1 MKFISD
7 CNKRKI
13 EEAYNYLSKECKE
26 ELYPS
31 IEEFKNNYIDKVFGS
46 PKISTVENWKENI
59 YKINLRD
66 DIIAT
71 GNANSQIIQDYI
83 TIVNENG
90 EKKINLNELIEKQ
103 NIDKQKNI
111 DNLTFKI
118 ISKKTYLNYEEYTI
132 KVENK
137 SNNTVILDSQSSA
150 KSIYLKDNNDIKYY
164 SYSHEL
170 LSALLKVGANSSTQ
184 INIKF
189 SKTYSSLSRNATTI
203 VFSDVILQ
211 NDNKKEIKIEI

>member
-1 MKFISD
+1 MGNLRRYYYNNKTKIWKIILIIAFILIIIQIINLVIKMRNNNVKPNIPNNVLNNIENSNNNIYFDTDKSSVTGETVNKNTLKNAKEIIEKFISD
-7 CNKRKI
+7 SNKRKI

-90 EKKINLNELIEKQ
+90 EKKINLKL
-103 NIDKQKNI
+103 
-111 DNLTFKI
+111 LV
-118 ISKKTYLNYEEYTI
+118 KKHI
-132 KVENK
+132 
-137 SNNTVILDSQSSA
+137 
-150 KSIYLKDNNDIKYY
+150 
-164 SYSHEL
+164 
-170 LSALLKVGANSSTQ
+170 
-184 INIKF
+184 
-189 SKTYSSLSRNATTI
+189 
-203 VFSDVILQ
+203 
-211 NDNKKEIKIEI
+211 